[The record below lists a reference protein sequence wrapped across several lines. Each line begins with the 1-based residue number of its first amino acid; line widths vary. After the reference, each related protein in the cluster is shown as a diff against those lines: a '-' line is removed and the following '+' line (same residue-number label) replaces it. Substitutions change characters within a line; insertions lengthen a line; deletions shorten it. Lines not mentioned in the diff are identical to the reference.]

1 MRQSGSSMKHLIRK
15 EFLEEGYVFATA
27 AAEIARRAGH
37 TRPAR
42 LASNENPYPPSPK
55 AIRAATDVLPHV
67 NRYPDE
73 KNQAFTR
80 ALKERH
86 GDYHFVASV
95 GMDGIIDTVLRTL
108 ISDGDR
114 VAVATPTYSYYGLAV
129 QAQGGETVSVP
140 RKEDF
145 SVDPALFCRDAAG
158 TKMAF
163 LCTPNNPTG
172 TTETVETIAAICENY
187 EGILF
192 LDCAYIEFDETDY
205 RPLMKK
211 YENLIIGRTMSK
223 AYSLAGL
230 RVGYAFVP
238 KWYEPYYH
246 RAATPFTLNM
256 VSQAAATAALEDTEH
271 VERIVSMVRE
281 WRGRFMDECPYPVV
295 PGGANYVMV
304 DVAPK
309 KADDIVPELAQ
320 KGVIV
325 RSCASFPGLPDHYI
339 RVSIGEPWEN
349 EAFLKVI
356 REIYQS

>member
-1 MRQSGSSMKHLIRK
+1 MKHLIRK
-15 EFLEEGYVFATA
+15 DFLKEGYVFATR
-27 AAEIARRAGH
+27 AAEIARAAGH

-55 AIRAATDVLPHV
+55 AVKAAADVLPHA

-73 KNQAFTR
+73 TNKEFID
-80 ALKERH
+80 ALKKRH
-86 GDYHFVASV
+86 GDYRFVASV
-95 GMDGIIDTVLRTL
+95 GMDGIIDTVIRTL
-108 ISDGDR
+108 IADGDQ

-129 QAQGGETVSVP
+129 QAQGGTTVSVP
-140 RKEDF
+140 RKADF
-145 SVDPALFCRDAAG
+145 SVDPEAFCRDAAG
-158 TKMAF
+158 TKLAF

-172 TTETVETIAAICENY
+172 TTETPETIAAICENY

-192 LDCAYIEFDETDY
+192 LDCAYIEFDGTDY
-205 RPLMKK
+205 RPLMKR
-211 YENLIIGRTMSK
+211 YRNLIIGRTMSK

-238 KWYEPYYH
+238 EWYEPIYQ

-256 VSQAAATAALEDTEH
+256 VSQAAATAALRDTVH
-271 VERIVSMVRE
+271 VKKIVSVVQE
-281 WRGRFMDECPYPVV
+281 WRQRFIDECPYPVV
-295 PGGANYVMV
+295 PGGANFVMV
-304 DVAPK
+304 DVAPR
-309 KADDIVPELAQ
+309 KADDVVTELAQ

-349 EAFLKVI
+349 EAFI
-356 REIYQS
+356 AAITDIYQP

>member
-1 MRQSGSSMKHLIRK
+1 MKHLIRK
-15 EFLEEGYVFATA
+15 EFLEEGYVFATGA
-27 AAEIARRAGH
+27 ADIARAAGH

-55 AIRAATDVLPHV
+55 AIKAAADVLPNA
-67 NRYPDE
+67 NRYPDQT
-73 KNQAFTR
+73 NRDFIA
-80 ALKERH
+80 ALKKRH

-95 GMDGIIDTVLRTL
+95 GMDGIIDTMIRTL
-108 ISDGDR
+108 VADGDR

-129 QAQGGETVSVP
+129 RAQGGVPVSIP
-140 RKEDF
+140 RKDDF
-145 SVDPALFCRDAAG
+145 SIDPAAFCREAAG
-158 TKMAF
+158 TKLAF

-172 TTETVETIAAICENY
+172 TTEKPETIAKICENY
-187 EGILF
+187 DGILF
-192 LDCAYIEFDETDY
+192 LDCAYIEFDGTDY

-211 YENLIIGRTMSK
+211 FDNLIIGRTMSK

-238 KWYEPYYH
+238 EWYEPFYH

-256 VSQAAATAALEDTEH
+256 VSQAAAAAALRDTVH
-271 VERIVSMVRE
+271 VKTIVSVVQE
-281 WRGRFMDECPYPVV
+281 WRQRFIDECPYPVV
-295 PGGANYVMV
+295 PGGANFVMI

-309 KADDIVPELAQ
+309 TAEDVMTELAQ

-325 RSCASFPGLPDHYI
+325 RSCASFPGLPEHYI

-349 EAFLKVI
+349 EAFI
-356 REIYQS
+356 TAIGEIYQP